1 MSIWFLYICR
11 LALAILMY
19 CKKNAIATSSYN
31 SYWTAIWV
39 KRNTEWSNERAYT
52 MKKTTHKFNTY
63 HDGLSYIQFT
73 FGPRAFCAVCKCV
86 YVALTKVHFP
96 PTLWFN
102 FLCCQPKTTAS
113 LSLSPRMLHRPLY
126 SRIATT
132 MNIPRRAR
140 TTTVVAAVATKNE
153 NENGKIAESFTT
165 LHEQQKLIQEPHMW
179 CAHEKPSFYLFSD
192 VIFFYFVCVCCC
204 CCWCC
209 CFFVFRIR
217 FKNKVRFSSFRV
229 SLRKS
234 PSVCVWCFFSFFYS
248 AIWVSHFLLPLP
260 SIFGPF
266 DRAGGIVCVL
276 CVVGFARAHVA
287 AANVHTRYL

>member
-19 CKKNAIATSSYN
+19 CKKIAIATSSYN

-63 HDGLSYIQFT
+63 HDGLSYIHFT

-113 LSLSPRMLHRPLY
+113 LSLSSHATSSIVQPNRNNNEYTAPGTNNNGSSTSGNKKWKRKREDRREFHNSTWTTKTHPRAAHVMC
-126 SRIATT
+126 
-132 MNIPRRAR
+132 AR
-140 TTTVVAAVATKNE
+140 K
-153 NENGKIAESFTT
+153 T
-165 LHEQQKLIQEPHMW
+165 LVLFIFW
-179 CAHEKPSFYLFSD
+179 CY
-192 VIFFYFVCVCCC
+192 
-204 CCWCC
+204 
-209 CFFVFRIR
+209 
-217 FKNKVRFSSFRV
+217 
-229 SLRKS
+229 
-234 PSVCVWCFFSFFYS
+234 
-248 AIWVSHFLLPLP
+248 FLLFRMCMLLLLLMLLFFCI
-260 SIFGPF
+260 SNSF
-266 DRAGGIVCVL
+266 
-276 CVVGFARAHVA
+276 
-287 AANVHTRYL
+287 

>member
-1 MSIWFLYICR
+1 MREHTRWKKQRTNLIHITTVSLTYSSRLDPAHFVLCVCR
-11 LALAILMY
+11 L
-19 CKKNAIATSSYN
+19 
-31 SYWTAIWV
+31 
-39 KRNTEWSNERAYT
+39 NESPFS
-52 MKKTTHKFNTY
+52 THT
-63 HDGLSYIQFT
+63 LIQFLMLSAKNHRFT
-73 FGPRAFCAVCKCV
+73 
-86 YVALTKVHFP
+86 
-96 PTLWFN
+96 
-102 FLCCQPKTTAS
+102 

-140 TTTVVAAVATKNE
+140 TTTVVAPVATKNE

-217 FKNKVRFSSFRV
+217 FKNKVPFFIV
-229 SLRKS
+229 SR
-234 PSVCVWCFFSFFYS
+234 
-248 AIWVSHFLLPLP
+248 
-260 SIFGPF
+260 
-266 DRAGGIVCVL
+266 
-276 CVVGFARAHVA
+276 
-287 AANVHTRYL
+287 